1 MKKRCECLTRHGIKS
16 SQFFFQSCPKNH
28 WKPYGENWLVGH
40 GTFTSFS
47 FLFTLFCL
55 SYVLLVSPTAPSK
68 PQAIVNPKNSVA
80 PVLKKKTVSG
90 FEGHGSFNHQRSTE
104 MRCHLSAPLDSFF
117 RLLDFGVV
125 DKDSAWIEK
134 NLETLEI
141 LKKFE
146 LRSSSRALST
156 ASSVMI
162 VGLSVNRC
170 SHSVN
175 QFDERKQDLLVQK
188 FGLRRLQR
196 IDVIQAEPP
205 LLFFCLLD
213 KRKLARRLLYEWLHL
228 SLQKFA
234 FISVGTIVSPK
245 KNWKQYL
252 YKILEEKKPHL
263 AEKLSFTD
271 LNLKPRNVDQI
282 QLSIYSVQSVTVFV

>member
-1 MKKRCECLTRHGIKS
+1 MVSKAL
-16 SQFFFQSCPKNH
+16 N
-28 WKPYGENWLVGH
+28 
-40 GTFTSFS
+40 
-47 FLFTLFCL
+47 FLFKVVLRIIENPTVRTDWSVVARLLPFLFYSPGFCL

-90 FEGHGSFNHQRSTE
+90 FEGHDSFNYQRSTE

-141 LKKFE
+141 LKNFE
-146 LRSSSRALST
+146 LRSNSRALST

-162 VGLSVNRC
+162 VGLSVNRY

-175 QFDERKQDLLVQK
+175 QFDERKQDWLVQK

-196 IDVIQAEPP
+196 IYVIQAEPP

-213 KRKLARRLLYEWLHL
+213 KSRLARRVPYEWP
-228 SLQKFA
+228 Q
-234 FISVGTIVSPK
+234 VGTT
-245 KNWKQYL
+245 L
-252 YKILEEKKPHL
+252 H
-263 AEKLSFTD
+263 
-271 LNLKPRNVDQI
+271 
-282 QLSIYSVQSVTVFV
+282 SIINSTSWN